1 MTSVFI
7 ESIGQVIYTNL
18 DIRNTEHWYIYN
30 NFPVHNK
37 KLISIYQDTLLNDT
51 KHKECP
57 YLNLVLLSMLRGRS
71 VNSTKAENY
80 CVIQKYLS
88 TKGKIYGPYR
98 TQDEVIRDYYT
109 NIYPIEKHTIM
120 NDDPTGSNI
129 D

>member
-1 MTSVFI
+1 
-7 ESIGQVIYTNL
+7 
-18 DIRNTEHWYIYN
+18 
-30 NFPVHNK
+30 
-37 KLISIYQDTLLNDT
+37 
-51 KHKECP
+51 
-57 YLNLVLLSMLRGRS
+57 MLRGRS